1 MFTYIFTNAIEIVF
15 HINRVKTGY
24 AGCCQ
29 NKNKTKSSLA
39 VAVCGDGGE
48 TESRE
53 SSSLLC
59 MCGILMKREV
69 TARLALARTVCA
81 SRQTC

>member
-1 MFTYIFTNAIEIVF
+1 MFTYIFTNATEIVF

-39 VAVCGDGGE
+39 VAVCEDAGVKPKV
-48 TESRE
+48 ESRVL
-53 SSSLLC
+53 SC
-59 MCGILMKREV
+59 
-69 TARLALARTVCA
+69 VCVEF
-81 SRQTC
+81 